1 LKSKLKKISEIKI
14 KAQLPPEVM
23 KNIELATLVGNS
35 RKLIQIPDGRKYHL
49 DNQLN
54 DLSGGEWT
62 FFTKS
67 VLNTNYPTS
76 GNHNYAYKIRKIH
89 PSPKPPQLIAD
100 IISFFTKKDD
110 LVLDY
115 FAGVGGTLLGASLVG
130 RKAVGVELNQHYV
143 DAYKEATKFL
153 NLKEQTI
160 FTGDSLKVLKKDEF
174 VNVFKNKKAKLILI
188 DPPYFNMM
196 AKKKTGDDINRYGN
210 NSTPF
215 TNSSLD
221 LGNMEE
227 DSFWTEL
234 VKLVANS
241 MEFLSE
247 KGHLVMFIKDMQP
260 KGKIHNMLHAT
271 MVEKLLSINDLHFS
285 GMRIWV
291 DQTAKLYPYGY
302 PFAFVATQIHQYI
315 LVFRKKSTSKK

>member
-1 LKSKLKKISEIKI
+1 MDPKLKRIAAKNSADK
-14 KAQLPPEVM
+14 LPPEVV
-23 KNIELATLVGNS
+23 KNIESAILVGNS
-35 RKLIQIPDGRKYHL
+35 GKVVQIPDGRKYHL
-49 DNQLN
+49 DNKLN

-62 FFTKS
+62 FFTNS
-67 VLNTNYPTS
+67 VLNTNYSTT
-76 GNHNYAYKIRKIH
+76 GNQNYAYKIRKIH

-115 FAGVGGTLLGASLVG
+115 FAGVGGTLIGASLVG
-130 RKAVGVELNQHYV
+130 RKAIGVELNQKYV
-143 DAYKEATKFL
+143 DAYRQANKLL
-153 NLKEQTI
+153 NLVEQKI
-160 FTGDSLKVLKKDEF
+160 FVGDSRLI
-174 VNVFKNKKAKLILI
+174 FKEEDFTRNFKSKKAKLILI

-196 AKKKTGDDINRYGN
+196 RKEKTGDDISRYGK

-221 LGNMEE
+221 LGNMDEI
-227 DSFWTEL
+227 SFWTEL
-234 VKLVANS
+234 VKLVRDS

-247 KGHLVMFIKDMQP
+247 KGHLIVFIKDMQP

-271 MVEKLLSINDLHFS
+271 MVEKLLSIKDLHYS
-285 GMRIWV
+285 GMRIWA

-315 LVFRKKSTSKK
+315 LVFRKKSLLKK